1 MKSLRIFS
9 GQAVTSERHPGL
21 GTDTLDY
28 ALYEEVRLS
37 MSLSHTIS
45 VFLSILRVRE
55 FPLLSS

>member
-9 GQAVTSERHPGL
+9 RQAVKSESNPGL
-21 GTDTLDY
+21 GTETLDY

-37 MSLSHTIS
+37 VSLSHSIS